1 MDKFPLGGWI
11 HTLDFEGSN
20 TVQVQAAAEGKVRD
34 IALVTVRGATGLVNV
49 SRVVGIGG
57 SKGKRK

>member
-1 MDKFPLGGWI
+1 M
-11 HTLDFEGSN
+11 LDFEGSN
-20 TVQVQAAAEGKVRD
+20 TIQVQAAVEGKVLE

-57 SKGKRK
+57 SK